1 MNKSRNGQ
9 IPINKM
15 IQDYGESYFRE
26 LIETL
31 KPWIPR
37 LKTLFEFYHRQWW
50 TYKQRWSYFKW
61 MYTLLN
67 ALALLLVATGMIVGP
82 IIHNSILVAVLAAA
96 GTFVKGW
103 NEFKQYRHKLRMS
116 AFAYTTYAKALNE
129 LRQSLR
135 ENNTDSLQSF
145 IVKMTSLDDIIV
157 DLAPP
162 IPSRVSEAYKNKY
175 EPCEVDNYKRPPTPT
190 HDVKIFSERRRIT
203 SKKATF
209 SG

>member
-1 MNKSRNGQ
+1 
-9 IPINKM
+9 
-15 IQDYGESYFRE
+15 
-26 LIETL
+26 
-31 KPWIPR
+31 
-37 LKTLFEFYHRQWW
+37 
-50 TYKQRWSYFKW
+50 

-82 IIHNSILVAVLAAA
+82 IVHNFIVVAGLAAA

-116 AFAYTTYAKALNE
+116 AFAYTTYPKALNE
-129 LRQSLR
+129 LRQGMR
-135 ENNTDSLQSF
+135 ENTTDFLTSF

-175 EPCEVDNYKRPPTPT
+175 EPCEVDNYKRPPTPYPRCQ
-190 HDVKIFSERRRIT
+190 KEISEAVHYVEE
-203 SKKATF
+203 SLV
-209 SG
+209 

>member
-1 MNKSRNGQ
+1 
-9 IPINKM
+9 
-15 IQDYGESYFRE
+15 
-26 LIETL
+26 
-31 KPWIPR
+31 
-37 LKTLFEFYHRQWW
+37 
-50 TYKQRWSYFKW
+50 

-82 IIHNSILVAVLAAA
+82 IIHNSILVAALGAA

-129 LRQSLR
+129 LRQGMR
-135 ENNTDSLQSF
+135 ENTADFLTSF

-175 EPCEVDNYKRPPTPT
+175 EPCEVDNYKRPPTPYPRCQNFFREEA
-190 HDVKIFSERRRIT
+190 HYVEESRV
-203 SKKATF
+203 
-209 SG
+209 

>member
-1 MNKSRNGQ
+1 M
-9 IPINKM
+9 
-15 IQDYGESYFRE
+15 D
-26 LIETL
+26 
-31 KPWIPR
+31 PR

-61 MYTLLN
+61 MYTVLN

-103 NEFKQYRHKLRMS
+103 NKFKQYRHKLRMS

-145 IVKMTSLDDIIV
+145 IIKMTSLDDIIV

-162 IPSRVSEAYKNKY
+162 IPTRVSEAYKNKY
-175 EPCEVDNYKRPPTPT
+175 DPCEVDNYKRPPTPYPRCQNFFREEAPYVEES
-190 HDVKIFSERRRIT
+190 HV
-203 SKKATF
+203 
-209 SG
+209 